1 MILGIVLA
9 AGASRRMGSDK
20 LNLPWRG
27 ATVLAA
33 TLSRWQAVPEIDEL
47 ILVRRPGETG
57 ENRPGLRLLI
67 NQSADEGMGGS
78 LRLAAMAL
86 PAATELVA
94 VGLADMPDVNSAT
107 ISTLIAAAKQPGAK
121 GIIAPVFAGRRGHP
135 VVFAARYIAELQ
147 KLSGDSGARG
157 LLQKNA
163 ADLALVEV
171 NDPGVVLDI
180 DTPSDLEA
188 QS

>member
-20 LNLPWRG
+20 LNMPWRG

-47 ILVRRPGETG
+47 ILVRRPGEAG

-107 ISTLIAAAKQPGAK
+107 ISTLIAAAK

-135 VVFAARYIAELQ
+135 VVFAARFIAELQ

-180 DTPSDLEA
+180 DTPSDLEV